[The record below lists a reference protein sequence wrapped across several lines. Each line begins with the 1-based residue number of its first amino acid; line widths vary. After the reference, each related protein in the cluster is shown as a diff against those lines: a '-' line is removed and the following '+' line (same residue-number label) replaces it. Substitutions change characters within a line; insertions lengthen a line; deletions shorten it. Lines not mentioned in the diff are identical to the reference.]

1 MQKDVINQNENCE
14 NCENC
19 DYYDCDACERGSTVK
34 TAIEIVALVSVLVF
48 MIAHNGMALGFI
60 DPSAIMKATA
70 LISAVFASFSLI
82 ITIPSN
88 LVYHFKYSEDLCS
101 IKLLAYIAIDVVAL
115 LVLLSYLINT
125 LASFL
130 Y

>member
-1 MQKDVINQNENCE
+1 MQKDVINQ
-14 NCENC
+14 CENC

-34 TAIEIVALVSVLVF
+34 TAIEIVALVSILVF
-48 MIAHNGMALGFI
+48 MIVHNGMVSGFI
-60 DPSAIMKATA
+60 DPSATMKATA
-70 LISAVFASFSLI
+70 LISAMFASFSLI

-101 IKLLAYIAIDVVAL
+101 IKLLAYIAIDIVAL
-115 LVLLSYLINT
+115 LALLSYLINT
-125 LASFL
+125 LAPVL